1 MAAGAEPSDE
11 RVFAELARSLEV
23 NPSRL
28 GDQAIK
34 DALRLE
40 TEQAIARGVFGVPT
54 LVIDDELFWG
64 ADAMDFVDAYLADPG
79 IVATAEMKRAANLP
93 AAATRKPG

>member
-1 MAAGAEPSDE
+1 MPLTRRASNLVESGD
-11 RVFAELARSLEV
+11 
-23 NPSRL
+23 PSRL
-28 GDQAIK
+28 GEQAIK
-34 DALRLE
+34 DALRQE

-54 LVIDDELFWG
+54 LIVDDELFWG

-93 AAATRKPG
+93 VGASRKRD